1 MAAGSTEDTAAP
13 EARRFLISTAVTD
26 VRDDPEA
33 ERPELAEDVRRIDEL
48 FLGELHYARGADPGL
63 NPTREHLIATLRAFA
78 TSPDRCPDDYVVLYI
93 AAHGV
98 VGDGGRHYLLLHD
111 SGHDLLTT
119 ALRTEDLVSY
129 LWEDT
134 AVERLLVLIDT
145 CYAEEGTDRALREAL
160 VAKGSQEPVTGHG
173 STGLVLVAS
182 SRRKE
187 EAYPGAL
194 SSAFARAVR
203 GKVAAG
209 YVPAHIRLSDVMAA
223 ISDDP
228 QVPVAQRPVWSL
240 ARASGDIPAFLP
252 NPHHVPDAAGLKVEE
267 IDRMIALGSRE
278 RDLRDQ
284 DMRGFFMPRARGTDL
299 PTDEVWDFTGRHA
312 ALADL
317 TSWLSPRRSGER
329 LCVVTGDPGS
339 GKSSLLGM
347 VAVLTDP
354 ERGASVPR
362 AGLPRTLPEPGDV
375 HESINAS
382 HLSTRQILDALSA
395 AAGCAAESLGALTA
409 HLQTRTDPLVVL
421 LDSLDEALSPHE
433 TVDELLTPLT
443 DPELQLPLRLLVGAR
458 RHVAARL
465 PEAAESIDL
474 DSERHGDPYA
484 VRAYTRKLL
493 CTPGSVLATAPRPLV
508 DDIAEAVAEA
518 AGRSFLV
525 ARITARTI
533 AREVRRPDPR
543 DQRWRDELPRL
554 PGEAME
560 RDLVQRL
567 GSRAA
572 EARDLLRPLAYAQ
585 GAGLPWAGVWAR
597 LASALSGRTYTD
609 DDIVWLRKQAG
620 SYVVESVDDGGS
632 VYRVYHRALIEYL
645 RENRDTEKVQRT
657 VTRTLQHVDH
667 PYVRRYLAL
676 HAGEGGVL
684 DPLVQDARFVL
695 TAAPAQLLTALSRVR
710 TAAGRRAVKA
720 LRDLE
725 GLLLEWDG
733 DGYGPAARAT
743 LRLAAVCRRADV
755 LAESCDQGA
764 GELPW
769 RARWAAWNPHE
780 GARRYE
786 GMSAGVADGVV
797 APFRHGAFFMEVSEW
812 YGVRRWGLEEGTW
825 LRVHHDQGTLH
836 RSTLTAPAQLPGTA
850 AALTHDTRLAFETSR
865 STDLTISRARVLN
878 LLSHQR
884 RRWLLP
890 ATGPVDHEFAQ
901 SPRGNRWERSERSEP
916 RIAEQLVLLAGPD
929 EEPAAAVLRF
939 KDGHL
944 LVYRLEETSAYP
956 KLTVRRRRALWES
969 DIKDW
974 EARADQ
980 LTATV
985 WQTLQPRLTTRVTTC
1000 AAPQGLT
1007 PLSVLLGRVDGSV
1020 VEFAVD
1026 TGQAR
1031 TEVHTGHEGPV
1042 THIELV
1048 TGHPRGRLL
1057 VTAGEDRTIRVS
1069 SLAGGG
1075 TVRTLLTGTF
1085 AIASFAVQRV
1095 GRQWIVAAATADGR
1109 LHRLD
1114 LDSGRPIG
1122 LPLRVDRGAAVRV
1135 AVFPLGPNPCVSVQG
1150 DTWGVQLFDLV
1161 TGDRVGGQVA
1171 NHTATALGVVTG
1183 TVCVGGSDGVVRVW
1197 PTVHVA
1203 DSVPITAH
1211 DGPVLALGG
1220 IRGPAGST
1228 AMVSVGADYEIRC
1241 WDPDRSVELWRR
1253 RFLEP
1258 GRLRIP
1264 LVGCATTGR
1273 TADGRDFVAT
1283 GEYRGRVGVLLLR
1296 DGLPVAEQEFTV
1308 PDTVTAL
1315 AAGRVRDRDVV
1326 VVGTASG
1333 CLSCWDVGAGRML
1346 AQGPP
1351 PDEPVWTSALALAPD
1366 GSGRVATGGFDGSVR
1381 EWFLPTGRSLG
1392 PARSGHRGR
1401 VCALAYQDGEL
1412 VGCGSDHRLVAYA
1425 DGWEHRMPHP
1435 VGSFLETDEGL
1446 LCGDESG
1453 QVWSLR
1459 NTAAGRHV
1467 TEAMDTVGLISA
1479 VAAVPL
1485 QGTTGVVAG
1494 GLGGSLQVRDGQ
1506 RGTLVHRLRSVCWGD
1521 VEELRFVARWPAS
1534 DGRTR
1539 PLLFSRGE
1547 QQLLEYW
1554 DFTPERELGTTGIPL
1569 TTPVPH
1575 STHGARLAVSSDEH
1589 GAQTLLSLAAWNAD
1603 PARQLSDWSL
1613 PPRWLSASKR
1623 SDIHVAVHD
1632 IARGPLLDQPC
1643 RPFGEKGDLGVLRA
1657 VRCAGRLL
1665 VFAPVENT
1673 VVRVLDTRTRRWA
1686 DLPEEDLV
1694 DVFPVTVGDSAALL
1708 VVGSRSTGIFA
1719 WRDLEARL
1727 ARGGERPTPFRP
1739 ANRHR
1744 LLRRYRDSHL
1754 AAVHRHPAALPYY
1767 RVARAALFP
1776 DGGTYAVAGHTDLAV
1791 VGVHDGETRCEI
1803 ELPSRCTALTVGPA
1817 GELIVGT
1824 RNGVIVFD

>member
-1 MAAGSTEDTAAP
+1 MAADSAERTAAP

-26 VRDDPEA
+26 VRSDPGA
-33 ERPELAEDVRRIDEL
+33 ERPELADDVRRIDQL
-48 FLGELHYARGADPGL
+48 FLGELHYVRGADPGL

-78 TSPDRCPDDYVVLYI
+78 TAPDRRPDDYVVVYI

-98 VGDGGRHYLLLHD
+98 VGDGGSHYLLLHD
-111 SGHDLLTT
+111 SGRDLRAT

-134 AVERLLVLIDT
+134 AVERLLVLIDA
-145 CYAEEGTDRALREAL
+145 CYAEEGTDSALREAL
-160 VAKGSQEPVTGHG
+160 AARASREPVTGYG

-194 SSAFARAVR
+194 SAAFDRAVR

-209 YVPAHIRLSDVMAA
+209 HVPPHIRLSDVMAA

-252 NPHHVPDAAGLKVEE
+252 NPHHVPDTAGLKLEE
-267 IDRMIALGSRE
+267 IDRMIALGTRE
-278 RDLRDQ
+278 RGLRDQ
-284 DMRGFFMPRARGTDL
+284 DMRGFFLPRARGTDL

-375 HESINAS
+375 HESVNAS
-382 HLSTRQILDALSA
+382 HLSTRQVLDALSA

-409 HLQTRTDPLVVL
+409 HLQTRTSPLVILV
-421 LDSLDEALSPHE
+421 DSLDEALAPHE
-433 TVDELLTPLT
+433 TVDELLIPLT
-443 DPELQLPLRLLVGAR
+443 DPELQLPLRLLVGTR

-474 DSERHGDPYA
+474 DSERYGDPHA
-484 VRAYTRKLL
+484 VRAYARKLL
-493 CTPGSVLATAPRPLV
+493 CTPGSTLATASPPLV

-533 AREVRRPDPR
+533 AREARPPDPR

-567 GSRAA
+567 GARAD

-597 LASALSGRTYTD
+597 LASALSGRAYTD

-645 RENRDTEKVQRT
+645 RESRDTEKVQRT
-657 VTRTLQHVDH
+657 VTRTLQDVDH

-676 HAGEGGVL
+676 HASEGGVL

-695 TAAPAQLLTALSRVR
+695 TAAPAQLFAALPGVR
-710 TAAGRRAVKA
+710 TAAGRRAARA
-720 LRDLE
+720 LSDLE
-725 GLLLEWDG
+725 SALLASAG
-733 DGYGPAARAT
+733 DAYDPTARAT
-743 LRLAAVCRRADV
+743 LRLAAVCRRADA
-755 LAESCDQGA
+755 LAESCDQGE

-786 GMSAGVADGVV
+786 GMAAGTAEGVV
-797 APFRHGAFFMEVSEW
+797 APFQYGAFFVEVSERE
-812 YGVRRWGLEEGTW
+812 GVRRWDLEEGTW
-825 LRVHHDQGTLH
+825 SRVHHDPGTPH

-850 AALTHDTRLAFETSR
+850 AALTHDMRLAFESARSTRLAFSR
-865 STDLTISRARVLN
+865 TRVLTFWD
-878 LLSHQR
+878 HRR

-890 ATGPVDHEFAQ
+890 PTGLVDHESGQ
-901 SPRGNRWERSERSEP
+901 SSRGNRWENSVRSEP
-916 RIAEQLVLLAGPD
+916 RIAEQLVLLAD
-929 EEPAAAVLRF
+929 SKEEPTAAALRF
-939 KDGHL
+939 RDGHL
-944 LVYRLEETSAYP
+944 IVYRLEDAPAYP
-956 KLTVRRRRALWES
+956 KLTVRQRRAVWES

-980 LTATV
+980 STATV
-985 WQTLQPRLTTRVTTC
+985 WQSVQPRMTTRITTC
-1000 AAPQGLT
+1000 AAPQGLR
-1007 PLSVLLGRVDGSV
+1007 PLSLLLGRADGSV

-1026 TGQAR
+1026 TGASGA
-1031 TEVHTGHEGPV
+1031 EVRTGHEGPV
-1042 THIELV
+1042 THVDLI
-1048 TGHPRGRLL
+1048 TGHPQGRLL
-1057 VTAGEDRTIRVS
+1057 VTAGQDRTVRVS
-1069 SLAGGG
+1069 SLTGGG
-1075 TVRTLLTGTF
+1075 SVRTLLTSTS
-1085 AIASFAVQRV
+1085 AVASFAVRRV
-1095 GRQWIVAAATADGR
+1095 GRQWIVAAATVDGR
-1109 LHRLD
+1109 LHRID

-1122 LPLRVDRGAAVRV
+1122 LPRRVDRGTSVRV
-1135 AVFPLGPNPCVSVQG
+1135 SAFPLGPIACVSVQG
-1150 DTWGVQLFDLV
+1150 NTRGVQLFDLV
-1161 TGDRVGGQVA
+1161 TGDQVGGQVA
-1171 NHTATALGVVTG
+1171 NHAATALGVVTG
-1183 TVCVGGSDGVVRVW
+1183 TVCVGGSDGVIRLW
-1197 PTVHVA
+1197 PTTHVA

-1211 DGPVLALGG
+1211 EGPVLALGG

-1228 AMVSVGADYEIRC
+1228 ALLSVGADYEIRC
-1241 WDPDRSVELWRR
+1241 WGPAGSEELWRR
-1253 RFLEP
+1253 TFLDP
-1258 GRLRIP
+1258 GRLQAP
-1264 LVGCATTGR
+1264 LVGCVTIGR

-1283 GEYRGRVGVLLLR
+1283 GEYGGRVGVLLLR
-1296 DGLPVAEQEFTV
+1296 DGLPVAEQEFTTS
-1308 PDTVTAL
+1308 DTVTAL
-1315 AAGRVRDRDVV
+1315 TAGRLRDRDVV

-1333 CLSCWDVGAGRML
+1333 RLSCWDVGAGRML
-1346 AQGPP
+1346 ARGLP

-1366 GSGRVATGGFDGSVR
+1366 GSGRVAVGGFDGTVR
-1381 EWFLPTGRSLG
+1381 EWSLPTGRPLG
-1392 PARSGHRGR
+1392 PARAAHRGR
-1401 VCALAYQDGEL
+1401 VCALTYYAGEL
-1412 VGCGSDHRLVAYA
+1412 VGCGSDHRLVTYA

-1435 VGSFLETDEGL
+1435 VGSFLATDEGL

-1453 QVWSLR
+1453 QVWRLR
-1459 NTAAGRHV
+1459 HTGTGRHV
-1467 TEAMDTVGLISA
+1467 TEAMDTIGLVPA

-1485 QGTTGVVAG
+1485 EHGTGVVVG
-1494 GLGGSLQVRDGQ
+1494 GLGGVLQVRDGQ
-1506 RGTLVHRLRSVCWGD
+1506 RGTLLRRLRPVGGGD
-1521 VEELRFVARWPAS
+1521 VEELCAVARWPS
-1534 DGRTR
+1534 SVGRVR
-1539 PLLFSRGE
+1539 PLLFTRSDQR
-1547 QQLLEYW
+1547 LLEYW
-1554 DFTPERELGTTGIPL
+1554 DFTPGRELRTTGTPL
-1569 TTPVPH
+1569 MTPAPH
-1575 STHGARLAVSSDEH
+1575 SHYRAELAVVPDED
-1589 GAQTLLSLAAWNAD
+1589 GAQRLLSLATWNAD

-1613 PPRWLSASKR
+1613 PPGWPSSSAR
-1623 SDIHVAVHD
+1623 PDIHLAVHD
-1632 IARGPLLDQPC
+1632 VARGPLLDQPC
-1643 RPFGEKGDLGVLRA
+1643 RPFGEKGALGVLRA

-1665 VFAPVENT
+1665 VFVPVDNV
-1673 VVRVLDTRTRRWA
+1673 VVRVLDTTTGQWA
-1686 DLPEEDLV
+1686 ELPERDLV
-1694 DVFPVTVGDSAALL
+1694 DVFTVTVADGDALL
-1708 VVGSRSTGIFA
+1708 VVGAQGTGVYA
-1719 WRDLEARL
+1719 WSDLKARF
-1727 ARGGERPTPFRP
+1727 ARGGERPAPFRP
-1739 ANRHR
+1739 ASWRR
-1744 LLRRYRDSHL
+1744 LRWYRSDPGPSP
-1754 AAVHRHPAALPYY
+1754 VHRHPVALPYY
-1767 RVARAALFP
+1767 RANRAALFP
-1776 DGGTYAVAGHTDLAV
+1776 DGRSYAVAGHTDLAV
-1791 VGVHDGETRCEI
+1791 VGVEAGETRCEI
-1803 ELPSRCTALTVGPA
+1803 ELPSRCTALTIGPA
-1817 GELIVGT
+1817 GEMIVGT
-1824 RNGVIVFD
+1824 RNGVIVID